1 MLDAVE
7 LPKVFVR
14 LKPGR
19 DRTVRNR
26 HPWIFSGAVAEVEG
40 DAELTSPATAEVRS
54 AEGEWLAR
62 GLYHPR
68 ASLCVRLYTWNPEQE
83 LGPDFWRAR
92 VRAAVRRREE
102 YRARLRSEG
111 TTALRIV
118 YGEADGLSGLV
129 VDLYE
134 HVLSVRVS
142 CAGLVSHM
150 PAILDAVREA
160 TGAIGWVVRT
170 DPDAA
175 EREGIPAEMLEQL
188 SDGPNVVEFSENGLR
203 FEAELVTGQKTG
215 FFLDQRENRRRVAAW
230 ARGRRVLSAYCCT
243 GAFEVLAARHGATE
257 VVGLDTSESALERA
271 RRHHQLNGTSVPVDY
286 RAADVPA
293 ALRRFRD
300 EGRTFDLIILDPPR
314 FVFTQAQ
321 KEKGLRAYKDINLFA
336 MKLLTPGGILATFSC
351 SGMVSRDE
359 FAATLR
365 WAAHDA
371 GCHVRILEQLTQ
383 PPDHPVLVTCPETE
397 YLKGFLCSVER
408 E

>member
-1 MLDAVE
+1 MLDVVE

-40 DAELTSPATAEVRS
+40 DAELTSPAIAEVRS

-68 ASLCVRLYTWNPEQE
+68 ASLCVRLYTWNPDQP
-83 LGPDFWRAR
+83 LGADLWRKR
-92 VRAAVRRREE
+92 VLAAVQRRAD
-102 YRARLRSEG
+102 YRAQLRSEG
-111 TTALRIV
+111 TTAVRML
-118 YGEADGLSGLV
+118 YSETDGLSGLV
-129 VDLYE
+129 ADLYE
-134 HVLSVRVS
+134 DVLSVRVS
-142 CAGLVSHM
+142 CAGLVPDL
-150 PAILDAVREA
+150 PAILEAACEA
-160 TGAIGWVVRT
+160 TAARAVVVRA
-170 DPDAA
+170 DPDAV
-175 EREGIPAEMLEQL
+175 EREQIPSDVLEGL
-188 SDGPNVVEFSENGLR
+188 SNGPNLVEFSENGLR

-230 ARGRRVLSAYCCT
+230 ACGRRVLSAYCCT
-243 GAFEVLAARHGATE
+243 GAFEVLAARHGAAE
-257 VVGLDTSESALERA
+257 LVGLDTSETALERA

-286 RAADVPA
+286 RAADVST

-314 FVFTQAQ
+314 FVFTHAQ

-365 WAAHDA
+365 WAARDA
-371 GCHVRILEQLTQ
+371 GCDVRILEQLTQ